1 MTKPE
6 NFSTYN
12 KNQVILTSGRLVFNA
27 REDSLFLLSKKDLAI
42 STGGDVHINVGLPGS
57 KSSIFIVNSNRIQF
71 GLESKGRV
79 AEPVAKANSLLES
92 LQKLS
97 GALTTFTKSL
107 SKVTGTVEAAALL
120 VVATSASA
128 LQGQVE
134 SFNKSLNKIPSKT
147 TFSI

>member
-27 REDSLFLLSKKDLAI
+27 REDSLFLLSKKDLAV
-42 STGGDVHINVGLPGS
+42 STVGDVHINVGLPGS

-79 AEPVAKANSLLES
+79 AEPVAKADSLLNSLDS
-92 LQKLS
+92 LTDS
-97 GALTTFTKSL
+97 ISTFTKDL
-107 SKVTGTVEAAALL
+107 SVVVGTVEAAAIAKI
-120 VVATSASA
+120 ATSA
-128 LQGQVE
+128 LKLNLELKKIKG
-134 SFNKSLNKIPSKT
+134 SFNQIPSKN